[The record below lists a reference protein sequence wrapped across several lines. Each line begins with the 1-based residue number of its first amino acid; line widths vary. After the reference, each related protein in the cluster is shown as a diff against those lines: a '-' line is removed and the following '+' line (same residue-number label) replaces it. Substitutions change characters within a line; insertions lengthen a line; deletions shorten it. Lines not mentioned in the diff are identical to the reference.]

1 MVPSSALEGICYT
14 RHYFKAEV
22 FDLKKGNIPRIV
34 IIDDEPDILYTIK
47 EICIHGGW
55 EATTA
60 LNGKQGYELCRIN
73 KPNLAIVDYHM
84 PDWDGLTTVKKI
96 RQLDSAVSILVLT
109 VDERQETA
117 EKFIAAGATDFAI
130 KPIKSPDLIS
140 RIKMNL
146 KINEVQQKYIQEQ
159 HQVYIDKGIS
169 PATLSIICDYFREQG
184 DGLTIDEITNGLNLA
199 YQTVHRYVQY
209 LIEEKMIEIIPIYG
223 QIGRPKNK
231 YRLL

>member
-1 MVPSSALEGICYT
+1 MAPSKLSINN
-14 RHYFKAEV
+14 EV
-22 FDLKKGNIPRIV
+22 IRLKEANIPKIV

-47 EICIHGGW
+47 EICQHGGW
-55 EATTA
+55 VTA
-60 LNGKQGYELCRIN
+60 AASNGKQGYELCRLH

-84 PDWDGLTTVKKI
+84 PDWDGITTVRKI
-96 RQLDSAVSILVLT
+96 RQLDNAVSILVLT
-109 VDERQETA
+109 VDERQEIA
-117 EKFIAAGATDFAI
+117 EKFIEAGATDFAI

-146 KINEVQQKYIQEQ
+146 KINEVQQKYIEEK

-184 DGLTIDEITNGLNLA
+184 EGLTIDDITSGLNLA
-199 YQTVHRYVQY
+199 YQTVHRYVSY
-209 LIEEKMIEIIPIYG
+209 LLDEKKIEIVPIYG

-231 YRLL
+231 YKLL

>member
-1 MVPSSALEGICYT
+1 M
-14 RHYFKAEV
+14 
-22 FDLKKGNIPRIV
+22 
-34 IIDDEPDILYTIK
+34 
-47 EICIHGGW
+47 
-55 EATTA
+55 
-60 LNGKQGYELCRIN
+60 
-73 KPNLAIVDYHM
+73 
-84 PDWDGLTTVKKI
+84 DG
-96 RQLDSAVSILVLT
+96 SVSILVLT

-146 KINEVQQKYIQEQ
+146 RINEIQQKYMEER

-169 PATLSIICDYFREQG
+169 PATLSIICDYLREQKEG
-184 DGLTIDEITNGLNLA
+184 VTIDDITIGLNLA

-209 LIEEKMIEIIPIYG
+209 LIEENKIETVPIYG

-231 YRLL
+231 YKLL

>member
-1 MVPSSALEGICYT
+1 M
-14 RHYFKAEV
+14 
-22 FDLKKGNIPRIV
+22 KKNDTQKII

-47 EICIHGGW
+47 EICLHGGW
-55 EATTA
+55 ESIASNT
-60 LNGKQGYELCRIN
+60 GKYGYELCRIH

-96 RQLDSAVSILVLT
+96 RQMDDSISILVLT

-117 EKFIAAGATDFAI
+117 EKFMDAGATDFAI

-146 KINEVQQKYIQEQ
+146 RINEVQQKYVEEK

-169 PATLSIICDYFREQG
+169 PATLSIICDYLKEQKEG
-184 DGLTIDEITNGLNLA
+184 VTIDDITTGLNLA

-209 LIEEKMIEIIPIYG
+209 LIEEKRIEIVPIYG

-231 YRLL
+231 YKLV

>member
-1 MVPSSALEGICYT
+1 MIE
-14 RHYFKAEV
+14 
-22 FDLKKGNIPRIV
+22 LKKVVTQKIV
-34 IIDDEPDILYTIK
+34 IIDDEPDILYTIR
-47 EICIHGGW
+47 EICLHGGW
-55 EATTA
+55 DAVTA
-60 LNGKQGYELCRIN
+60 SSGKEGYELCRSN

-96 RQLDSAVSILVLT
+96 RQLDDAVSILVLT

-146 KINEVQQKYIQEQ
+146 KINEIQKKYIEEK
-159 HQVYIDKGIS
+159 HQIYIDKGIS
-169 PATLSIICDYFREQG
+169 PATLSIICDFMKEHEE
-184 DGLTIDEITNGLNLA
+184 GLTIDDISCSLNLA

-209 LIEEKMIEIIPIYG
+209 LIEDKKIEIVPIYG

-231 YRLL
+231 YKLL

>member
-1 MVPSSALEGICYT
+1 MK
-14 RHYFKAEV
+14 KANGS
-22 FDLKKGNIPRIV
+22 KIV

-47 EICIHGGW
+47 EICTHGGW
-55 EATTA
+55 DAVGA
-60 LNGKQGYELCRIN
+60 SNGKQGYELCKVH

-96 RQLDSAVSILVLT
+96 RQFDSAVSILVLT
-109 VDERQETA
+109 VDERQEIA

-146 KINEVQQKYIQEQ
+146 KINEIQQKYEAEK
-159 HQVYIDKGIS
+159 HQTYVDKGIS
-169 PATLSIICDYFREQG
+169 PATLSIICDYLSEQQE
-184 DGLTIDEITNGLNLA
+184 GLTIDEITSGLNLA
-199 YQTVHRYVQY
+199 YQTVHRYIQY
-209 LIEEKMIEIIPIYG
+209 LIEEKKIDIIPIYG

-231 YRLL
+231 YKLV